1 MVAARRGAPVVRQEI
16 EFPTEWT
23 MVWNTFTTSRV
34 KEFEPVAGGC
44 KALRRRIS
52 SRLVNTTELQV
63 RPRDFENDVLAAFD
77 QSHPSVPVSVRPTDR
92 LEFDIDLEERT
103 VSTDER
109 TL

>member
-1 MVAARRGAPVVRQEI
+1 MRLQ
-16 EFPTEWT
+16 
-23 MVWNTFTTSRV
+23 
-34 KEFEPVAGGC
+34 PVAGGSKPC
-44 KALRRRIS
+44 DIAFA
-52 SRLVNTTELQV
+52 SRLVNNTELQV
-63 RPRDFENDVLAAFD
+63 RPGDFENDVLAAFD